1 MNEIVQIAQANVSN
15 NANDEPVGGPLVI
28 AHPDAQQSIV
38 TLLASGQLVDFRQI
52 LSEDIS
58 FIRIGSDLQM
68 IFPDGGMVII
78 QSFFEGD
85 ANSQIALVGEGETL
99 SIDEFTALAN
109 LQLADEIQTAAGETT
124 NLATALG
131 GPQGSGQTFEDVSIG
146 DLGDGLGFGDLL
158 TGEAPGSDG
167 TGTDDLLSGERPESD
182 GGSADDEAPGLPNS
196 APVIGG
202 AVEVSLDEANL
213 ADGTDPNGAGDL
225 PLTAFGDL
233 GLSFGQ
239 NAGTINEI
247 SLLFDQDNLPADL
260 TSDGVSLELTFS
272 QNVASPGGEFLTAT
286 KTDGSGEIVFT
297 VELIITGDV
306 QDFGGAYEIIL
317 YENLDHDGA
326 NQDTSLPLLFGFT
339 ATDFNG
345 ESASSTLTVTVDD
358 DTPVIAGD
366 ILGMVTEEADADT
379 DAFTPATAT
388 GSLGINWGADSWD
401 EGQGTVSG
409 GFDRQVSL
417 NVTGGVAVVTAGGTA
432 LTSNGEAVLV
442 VITGTNTDGSVTSIE
457 GRTAGDRLVF
467 SLSLDDGSSA
477 SDEGSYSFTLHDNVD
492 HLDQTGSGGED
503 ESDALT
509 LSAEFTATDSDGDSV
524 TGSFAVV
531 INDDVPDPQLVL
543 LDSTPTRRDPS
554 PGTVRV
560 DETSDG
566 EQHSDNVFDETTG
579 EYDQDVIDL
588 FASVLTSAGG
598 VGSDDDLLPF
608 GPIYARDTVI
618 DVDASLDAG
627 ADAPIQDQTLE
638 LVLADAAGADSTGPV
653 SSGLYT
659 TGEADTGPGEEIFLF
674 VEGDLIVGRYDEIG
688 ATADANDPAAFAIA
702 IEDDGSISIAQYVSL
717 WHDDPDSS
725 DEDITIGN
733 DSTVNPGSV
742 WAQLTVTDADGDT
755 VSTREDI
762 GDRITFDDDGPT
774 AFGPDFFE
782 PVDVDEAEDLNIEV
796 NGQLL
801 FEGGADGATLT
812 DAAFWTDD
820 DGFVLRSD
828 LDFSVFGISTEIDVL
843 TVGGERVKTDVDTD
857 ATTGVITIISTTE
870 TSVETVFEIVIQPD
884 GDYDFKQLTGF
895 DHPDAGLTGF
905 DDPID
910 LLIDFTVTDGDGD
923 TDEHFEIIRITDDG
937 PELTDVAVT
946 ATVDEA
952 GAPVIFDNPQ
962 PTNGDNFGASV
973 TVIDNFLL
981 VGSPRDGQ
989 GDVHLFDLT
998 TGSLVHT
1005 IDGEAPDPND
1015 ARGRPLSA
1023 PGTFSAQFGGS
1034 VAMEGDYILIGAQ
1047 YDLRF
1052 SGGGGGRGPRQGEA
1066 HLFDATTGDLIASF
1080 NSPER
1085 VISTTPGVTN
1095 PTRSGNDQFGSDVAI
1110 SGNLLLIGAAGV
1122 PDGGTRGGEAFLFDA
1137 ENPDDD
1143 PIVIRNPDASSQDQ
1157 FGSAVDIDG
1166 DYLVVSA
1173 PSNGTSS
1180 GEVHLFDTAGN
1191 HILSFTDPSPVN
1203 LDNFGIDVAIQ
1214 GNLVVVGARGD
1225 DTTALNGGQAY
1236 LYSFDVTDPTAPT
1249 SQLLYTFDDPNPV
1262 QGGFFGTSVAI
1273 DGNQIIIGA
1282 SARDAGGNEGGRSY
1296 VFDATTGDLIQTLED
1311 PTPSSFGR
1319 DDLGSSVSIDGNTI
1333 AVGAPGDA
1341 TQGSEVGQVYVFQAG
1356 AGSFIAT
1363 LDLTSTV
1370 DFGVDGGGFALQTF
1384 AAQDFG
1390 ALTAGGTQVR
1400 IVSDGT
1406 TISGFVD
1413 DGTTDPDNGT
1423 LDDDDTI
1430 LFTLTLDGTDA
1441 VFTLLQQFDH
1451 GTDDPIALELGQF
1464 IDAVDGDGDAVTLTG
1479 LVTVNVA
1486 DDVPEIVAA
1495 RVEDGTIN
1503 ADVLLTSSADD
1514 NTISGSLGIDFG
1526 ADDGNNG
1533 SNATGDRSATFTDT
1547 TTAENNVTVTDGSG
1561 TGITLTSNGAT
1572 VSFDFVNG
1580 TLVGYTGAD
1589 PDANQVFTVSL
1600 DDTTVE
1606 YTFTL
1611 LANLDTLAV
1620 SSAAA
1625 NEINLTFNITATD
1638 GDGDSAA
1645 GEFSVTVT
1653 HTGLVRVFD
1662 GTTNALKAT
1671 YTTIQDA
1678 IDNAG
1683 TLDGD
1688 TILLGPGT
1696 YDEDVTVEK
1705 DLTILGANEG
1715 VSGDDASRGTESVV
1729 TGSFTFDTGSQ
1740 DSTIDGL
1747 HILQDASAGTTPGI
1761 YVVADDITIT
1771 NMLIERT
1778 GGFANAR
1785 GVLNET
1791 GNADGLDVSN
1801 SKISGFTTGIF
1812 LNPGSNATITDNVLQ
1827 DNFVGLANDGADAD
1841 AISGNSFIDNELEQ
1855 IGIGVETPGATDV
1868 SAIVSTTNTFSG
1880 DAPEVSIYD
1889 NSAGNDDI
1897 TGTGF
1902 NDQVTLGTGDDTI
1915 DTGAGDDT
1923 IFWTVGDGRDI
1934 VDGGADTD
1942 IFDVTGDASADET
1955 FFIETVTDY
1964 NIRTGLGGLLD
1975 ADTEIVVSR
1984 GLAGPTGASTVI
1996 AELDGIEDIDVNG
2009 LGGADNFV
2017 VSGDFT
2023 GTDLD
2028 PTTITING
2036 GGDDDT
2042 VDASDMTSSHSV
2054 VFNGNGGGDT
2064 FQSGAG
2070 DDFFDG
2076 GEGSDSL
2083 SLTGDAADY
2092 VLTINVDGTITI
2104 KDMIDSRD
2112 GADTITDSVEVINFD
2127 DVMITLTPPD
2137 STTFQNYLDALEA
2150 AIGSG
2155 GASSDYVRV
2164 LESGSDLLV
2173 QFNSAGNGLDA
2184 DFATAYTLA
2193 GAADPTIVAFATLG
2207 FSSGGE
2213 TYTINDAGLLV
2224 TVSDPIILDLDGDG
2238 TELLGGPV
2246 AFDIDADGTAE
2257 TIGWVGPDDGMLVVD
2272 LDRSG
2277 AIENGSEVFSEVF
2290 NGGSFADSLEALASL
2305 DDNGDG
2311 VIDIQDAAFGDI
2323 KVWQDANSDGISQA
2337 GELQNLS
2344 EHGISSIDLDAA
2356 RAERTVDGNT
2366 VFAEGTYTKVDGSEG
2381 AYAGVSFRTANDDV
2395 ADTEDTNRQSAVIA
2409 AGVAIVLYTATAEEV
2424 AAGLASV
2431 DIKGDP
2437 SIGSVDISEDFTVT
2451 YTPVE
2456 GYDGKDA
2463 VELELVF
2470 ANGTT
2475 VTRSIELDVL
2485 SDETALTTS
2494 TISGS
2499 SEAPGTVADNT
2510 NTSDDDAGA
2519 PEAAAT
2525 VTVSGSVITGDDGHN
2540 ILVGTDGDD
2549 ILIGGLGSDTLT
2561 GGAGAD
2567 TFVLNSLAE
2576 ADIITDYQ
2584 FGEGDKLDLGQLL
2597 ANAFGSTVD
2606 AAENIRAQRGENG
2619 EVRVE
2624 VGKEGDHAWQ
2634 EVATLQDNA
2643 SIGDTIRV
2651 VLDTE
2656 GTETNI
2662 TVHAA

>member
-109 LQLADEIQTAAGETT
+109 LQFADEIQTAAGETT

-158 TGEAPGSDG
+158 TGEAPGGDG
-167 TGTDDLLSGERPESD
+167 AGTDDLLSGEGPESD
-182 GGSADDEAPGLPNS
+182 GSSADETPDLPNS
-196 APVIGG
+196 APVVGG

-213 ADGTDPNGAGDL
+213 TDGTDPNGAGDL
-225 PLTAFGDL
+225 PLTATGDL

-260 TSDGVSLELTFS
+260 TSDGVPLELTFS

-326 NQDTSLPLLFGFT
+326 NQGTSLPLLFGFT

-345 ESASSTLTVTVDD
+345 DSASSTLTVTVDD
-358 DTPVIAGD
+358 DTPVIADD
-366 ILGMVTEEADADT
+366 ILGMVTEEADAGT
-379 DAFTPATAT
+379 DAFTPATVT
-388 GSLGINWGADSWD
+388 GSLGINWGADTWD
-401 EGQGTVSG
+401 EGQGTVSDG
-409 GFDRQVSL
+409 IDRQVSL

-457 GRTAGDRLVF
+457 GRAAGDRLVF
-467 SLSLDDGSSA
+467 SLSVDDGSSA

-509 LSAEFTATDSDGDSV
+509 LSADFTATDSDGDSV
-524 TGSFAVV
+524 TGSFAFV
-531 INDDVPDPQLVL
+531 INDDLPDPQLVL

-638 LVLADAAGADSTGPV
+638 LVLVDAAGADSTGPV

-659 TGEADTGPGEEIFLF
+659 TGDADTGPGQEIFLF

-688 ATADANDPAAFAIA
+688 ATADADDPAAFAIA

-725 DEDITIGN
+725 DEDIAIGN

-742 WAQLTVTDADGDT
+742 WAQPTVTDADGDT

-762 GDRITFDDDGPT
+762 SDRITFDDDGPT

-782 PVDVDEAEDLNIEV
+782 PVDVDEAEDLNTEV
-796 NGQLL
+796 SGQLL
-801 FEGGADGATLT
+801 FEGGADGATVT

-820 DGFVLRSD
+820 DGFVIRSD

-857 ATTGVITIISTTE
+857 ATTGVITIIGTTE
-870 TSVETVFEIVIQPD
+870 TSVDTVFEIVIQPD

-895 DHPDAGLTGF
+895 DHPDAGLTSF

-910 LLIDFTVTDGDGD
+910 LLFDFTVTDGDGD

-952 GAPVIFDNPQ
+952 GAPVIFDDPAV
-962 PTNGDNFGASV
+962 TGVDGFGTSV
-973 TVIDNFLL
+973 IVFENFLL
-981 VGSPRDGQ
+981 VGSPRDERNGTDF
-989 GDVHLFDLT
+989 GDVHLFNLT
-998 TGSLVHT
+998 TGELVHT
-1005 IDGEAPDPND
+1005 FDGAGFS
-1015 ARGRPLSA
+1015 RGSFFGGP
-1023 PGTFSAQFGGS
+1023 QFGVS
-1034 VAMEGDYILIGAQ
+1034 VDMEENLILVGAPFDTQ
-1047 YDLRF
+1047 
-1052 SGGGGGRGPRQGEA
+1052 GGPRQGEA
-1066 HLFDATTGDLIASF
+1066 HLFDATTGDLIASYDAPLF
-1080 NSPER
+1080 NGLFR
-1085 VISTTPGVTN
+1085 PGEAL
-1095 PTRSGNDQFGSDVAI
+1095 FGSDVAI

-1122 PDGGTRGGEAFLFDA
+1122 PDGGTRGGQAYLFDA
-1137 ENPDDD
+1137 SNPSNPD
-1143 PIVIRNPDASSQDQ
+1143 PSIVISNPNASSEDR
-1157 FGSAVDIDG
+1157 FGSSVDIDG

-1173 PSNGTSS
+1173 PSNGTSV

-1191 HILSFTDPSPVN
+1191 YILSFVDPSPVN
-1203 LDNFGIDVAIQ
+1203 LDNFGSDVAIQ
-1214 GNLVVVGARGD
+1214 GNLVVIGARGD

-1236 LYSFDVTDPTAPT
+1236 LYSFDETSGT
-1249 SQLLYTFDDPNPV
+1249 SQLLHTFDDPAPI
-1262 QGGFFGTSVAI
+1262 QAGFFGFSVAI
-1273 DGNQIIIGA
+1273 DGNQVVIGA
-1282 SARDAGGNEGGRSY
+1282 SARDASGNEGGRTY
-1296 VFDATTGDLIQTLED
+1296 VFDATTGNLIQTLED

-1319 DDLGSSVSIDGNTI
+1319 DDMGASVSIDGNTI

-1341 TQGSEVGQVYVFQAG
+1341 TQGSDVGQVYVFQASK
-1356 AGSFIAT
+1356 GSFIAT

-1370 DFGVDGGGFALQTF
+1370 DFGVDGGGFSLQTF

-1390 ALTAGGTQVR
+1390 SLTAGGTQVR

-1451 GTDDPIALELGQF
+1451 GTDDPIPLELGQF
-1464 IDAVDGDGDAVTLTG
+1464 IDATDSDGDAVTLTG

-1495 RVEDGTIN
+1495 LVDDGTIN

-1514 NTISGSLGIDFG
+1514 NSISGSLGIDFG

-1533 SNATGDRSATFTDT
+1533 SNGTGDRSATFTEA
-1547 TTAENNVTVTDGSG
+1547 TTAENNVTVTDGTG

-1600 DDTTVE
+1600 DDTAGE

-1611 LANLDTLAV
+1611 LASLDTLSV
-1620 SSAAA
+1620 PSAAA
-1625 NEINLTFNITATD
+1625 NEINLTFNITAAD

-1662 GTTNALKAT
+1662 GTTNALKAN

-1696 YDEDVTVEK
+1696 YDEDVNVDKE
-1705 DLTILGANEG
+1705 LTILGANEG

-1729 TGSFTFDTGSQ
+1729 TGSFTFDIGSQ
-1740 DSTIDGL
+1740 DSTIDGVQ
-1747 HILQDASAGTTPGI
+1747 ILQDASAGTTPGI

-1778 GGFANAR
+1778 GGFGNAR

-1791 GNADGLDVSN
+1791 GDADGLDVSN

-1841 AISGNSFIDNELEQ
+1841 AISGNSFIDNQLEQ
-1855 IGIGVETPGATDV
+1855 IGIGVETSGATDI
-1868 SAIVSTTNTFSG
+1868 SAIVSATNTFSG

-1897 TGTGF
+1897 TGTVF
-1902 NDQVTLGTGDDTI
+1902 NDQVTLGAGDDTI
-1915 DTGAGDDT
+1915 GTGAGDDT

-1975 ADTEIVVSR
+1975 VDTEIVVSR
-1984 GLAGPTGASTVI
+1984 SLAGPTGASTVI

-2104 KDMIDSRD
+2104 KDTIDSRD

-2150 AIGSG
+2150 AIESG

-2272 LDRSG
+2272 LDGSG

-2311 VIDIQDAAFGDI
+2311 VIDTQDAAFGDI

-2344 EHGISSIDLDAA
+2344 EHGISLIDLDAA

-2381 AYAGVSFRTANDDV
+2381 AYAGVSFRAANDDV
-2395 ADTEDTNRQSAVIA
+2395 ADTEDTNWQSAVIA

-2475 VTRSIELDVL
+2475 VTRSIELDVQ

-2606 AAENIRAQRGENG
+2606 AAENIRSQRGENC
-2619 EVRVE
+2619 EVRIE

-2634 EVATLQDNA
+2634 EVATLQDHA

-2662 TVHAA
+2662 TVQAA

>member
-109 LQLADEIQTAAGETT
+109 LQFADEIQTAAGETT

-158 TGEAPGSDG
+158 TGEAPGGDG
-167 TGTDDLLSGERPESD
+167 AGTDDLLSGEGPESD
-182 GGSADDEAPGLPNS
+182 GSSADETPDLPNS

-213 ADGTDPNGAGDL
+213 TDGTDPNGAGDL
-225 PLTAFGDL
+225 PLTATGDL

-260 TSDGVSLELTFS
+260 TSDGVPLELTFS

-326 NQDTSLPLLFGFT
+326 NQGTSLPLLFGFT

-345 ESASSTLTVTVDD
+345 DSASSTLTVTVDD

-366 ILGMVTEEADADT
+366 ILGMVSEEADADT

-401 EGQGTVSG
+401 EGQGTVSDG
-409 GFDRQVSL
+409 IDRQVAL
-417 NVTGGVAVVTAGGTA
+417 NVTGGVAVVTTGGTA

-509 LSAEFTATDSDGDSV
+509 LSADFTATDSDGDSM

-543 LDSTPTRRDPS
+543 LDSTSTRRDPS

-598 VGSDDDLLPF
+598 VGSDDDLRPF

-638 LVLADAAGADSTGPV
+638 LVLVDAAGADSTGPV

-659 TGEADTGPGEEIFLF
+659 TGEADIGPGEEIFLF
-674 VEGDLIVGRYDEIG
+674 VEGNLIVGRYDAIG

-725 DEDITIGN
+725 DEDIAIGN

-762 GDRITFDDDGPT
+762 SDRLTFDDDGPD
-774 AFGPDFFE
+774 PIE
-782 PVDVDEAEDLNIEV
+782 PNPFDPVEV
-796 NGQLL
+796 NEADSLETIVSGQLQ
-801 FEGGADGATLT
+801 FDPGADGAVVTN
-812 DAAFWTDD
+812 AAVFSDD
-820 DGFVLRSD
+820 DGFVIRDNIFLSSFPLIED
-828 LDFSVFGISTEIDVL
+828 TDYL
-843 TVGGERVKTDVDTD
+843 TVGGERVTTDVSTNT
-857 ATTGVITIISTTE
+857 ATGVITIFGKTE
-870 TSVETVFEIVIQPD
+870 TSLENVFEVVVRSD
-884 GDYDFKQLTGF
+884 GSYDFTQLAAF
-895 DHPDAGLTGF
+895 DHPDPGTG
-905 DDPID
+905 DNDPID
-910 LLIDFTVTDGDGD
+910 LYLDFTVTDGDGD
-923 TDEHFEIIRITDDG
+923 VEGDLTDPLGSEFYEIIRITDDG

-952 GAPVIFDNPQ
+952 GAPVIFDDPAV
-962 PTNGDNFGASV
+962 TSADGFGASV
-973 TVIDNFLL
+973 AVFENFLL
-981 VGSPRDGQ
+981 VGSPRDERNGRDF
-989 GDVHLFDLT
+989 GDVHLFNLA
-998 TGSLVHT
+998 TGDLVHT
-1005 IDGEAPDPND
+1005 FDGAGFS
-1015 ARGRPLSA
+1015 RGGFFGGP
-1023 PGTFSAQFGGS
+1023 QFGVS
-1034 VAMEGDYILIGAQ
+1034 VDIEENLILVGAPFDTQ
-1047 YDLRF
+1047 
-1052 SGGGGGRGPRQGEA
+1052 GGPRQGEA
-1066 HLFDATTGDLIASF
+1066 HLFDATTGNLITSYDVPLF
-1080 NSPER
+1080 NGAFR
-1085 VISTTPGVTN
+1085 PGEAL
-1095 PTRSGNDQFGSDVAI
+1095 FGSDVAI
-1110 SGNLLLIGAAGV
+1110 SGNLLLIGAVGV
-1122 PDGGTRGGEAFLFDA
+1122 PDGGTRGGQAYLFDA
-1137 ENPDDD
+1137 SNPSNPD
-1143 PIVIRNPDASSQDQ
+1143 PSIVIRNPNPSREDR
-1157 FGSAVDIDG
+1157 FGDAVDIDG

-1282 SARDAGGNEGGRSY
+1282 SARDAGRNEGGRSY

-1620 SSAAA
+1620 PSAAA

-1696 YDEDVTVEK
+1696 YDEDVTVDK

-1729 TGSFTFDTGSQ
+1729 TGSFTFDTGSE
-1740 DSTIDGL
+1740 DSTIDGV

-1778 GGFANAR
+1778 GGFGNAR

-1855 IGIGVETPGATDV
+1855 IGIGVETSGATDV

-1902 NDQVTLGTGDDTI
+1902 NDQVTLGTGDDAI

-1984 GLAGPTGASTVI
+1984 SLAGPTGASTVI
-1996 AELDGIEDIDVNG
+1996 AELDGIEDINVNG

-2054 VFNGNGGGDT
+2054 VFNGNGGGDS

-2104 KDMIDSRD
+2104 KDTVDSRD

-2272 LDRSG
+2272 LDGSG

-2344 EHGISSIDLDAA
+2344 EHGISSIDVDAA

-2381 AYAGVSFRTANDDV
+2381 AYAGVSFRAANDDV
-2395 ADTEDTNRQSAVIA
+2395 ADIEDTNWQSAVIA

-2470 ANGTT
+2470 AHGTT
-2475 VTRSIELDVL
+2475 VTRSIELDVQ

-2634 EVATLQDNA
+2634 EVATLQDHA
-2643 SIGDTIRV
+2643 SIGDTVRV

-2662 TVHAA
+2662 AVHAA

>member
-1 MNEIVQIAQANVSN
+1 MNEIVRIAPANVSN
-15 NANDEPVGGPLVI
+15 NANEDVADGLLVVTR
-28 AHPDAQQSIV
+28 PDAQQSIV
-38 TLLASGQLVDFRQI
+38 TFLASGQLVDFRQI

-58 FIRIGSDLQM
+58 FIRIDGDLQM
-68 IFPDGGMVII
+68 IFPDGGTVLI
-78 QSFFEGD
+78 QNFFEGD
-85 ANSQIALVGEGETL
+85 VNSQIALVGEGETL
-99 SIDEFTALAN
+99 SIDEFTAIAN
-109 LQLADEIQTAAGETT
+109 LQLADEIQTASGETT

-131 GPQGSGQTFEDVSIG
+131 GPQGSGQAFEDVSIG
-146 DLGDGLGFGDLL
+146 DLGDGLRVADLL
-158 TGEAPGSDG
+158 TGEPPESDG
-167 TGTDDLLSGERPESD
+167 AGADELLTGDGPESD
-182 GGSADDEAPGLPNS
+182 GGSADDETPDLPNS

-213 ADGTDPNGAGDL
+213 ADGTEPNGAGDL
-225 PLTAFGDL
+225 PLTSSGDL

-260 TSDGVSLELTFS
+260 TSDGVPLELTFS
-272 QNVASPGGEFLTAT
+272 QNAASPGGEFLTAT

-297 VELIITGDV
+297 VELIVTGDV

-326 NQDTSLPLLFGFT
+326 NQGTSLPLLFGFT
-339 ATDFNG
+339 TTDFNG
-345 ESASSTLTVTVDD
+345 DSASSTLTVSVDD
-358 DTPVIAGD
+358 DTPVIAGN
-366 ILGMVTEEADADT
+366 ILGVVTEEADAST
-379 DAFTPATAT
+379 GAFTTATVT

-401 EGQGTVSG
+401 EGQGTVSDG
-409 GFDRQVSL
+409 IDRQVGL

-442 VITGTNTDGSVTSIE
+442 VITGTSTDGSVTSIE

-509 LSAEFTATDSDGDSV
+509 LSADFTATDSDGDSV

-531 INDDVPDPQLVL
+531 INDDVPDPQFVL

-588 FASVLTSAGG
+588 FANVLNSAGG

-618 DVDASLDAG
+618 DVGASLDAG
-627 ADAPIQDQTLE
+627 ADAPIQDQSLE
-638 LVLADAAGADSTGPV
+638 LVLVDAAGADSTGPV

-674 VEGDLIVGRYDEIG
+674 VEGGLIVGRYDDIG

-725 DEDITIGN
+725 DEDIAIGN

-762 GDRITFDDDGPT
+762 SDRITFDDDGPD
-774 AFGPDFFE
+774 PIE
-782 PVDVDEAEDLNIEV
+782 PNPFDPVEV
-796 NGQLL
+796 NEADSLETIVSGQLQ
-801 FEGGADGATLT
+801 FDPGADGAVVTN
-812 DAAFWTDD
+812 AAVFSDD
-820 DGFVLRSD
+820 DGFVSRDDIFLSSFPLIED
-828 LDFSVFGISTEIDVL
+828 TDYL
-843 TVGGERVKTDVDTD
+843 TVGGERVTTDVSTNT
-857 ATTGVITIISTTE
+857 ATGVITIIGKTE
-870 TSVETVFEIVIQPD
+870 TSLQNVFEVVVRPE
-884 GDYDFKQLTGF
+884 GSYDFTQLAAF
-895 DHPDAGLTGF
+895 DHPDPGTG
-905 DDPID
+905 DNDPID
-910 LLIDFTVTDGDGD
+910 LYLDFTVTDGDGD
-923 TDEHFEIIRITDDG
+923 VEGDLTDPLGSEFYEIIRITDDG

-952 GAPVIFDNPQ
+952 GAPVIFDDPAV
-962 PTNGDNFGASV
+962 TSADGFGASV
-973 TVIDNFLL
+973 AVFENFLL
-981 VGSPRDGQ
+981 VGSPRDERNGRDF
-989 GDVHLFDLT
+989 GDVHLFNLA
-998 TGSLVHT
+998 TGDLVHT
-1005 IDGEAPDPND
+1005 FDGAGFS
-1015 ARGRPLSA
+1015 RGSFFGGP
-1023 PGTFSAQFGGS
+1023 QFGVS
-1034 VAMEGDYILIGAQ
+1034 VDMEENLILVGAPFDAQ
-1047 YDLRF
+1047 
-1052 SGGGGGRGPRQGEA
+1052 GGPRQGEA
-1066 HLFDATTGDLIASF
+1066 HLFDATTGDLITSYDAPLF
-1080 NSPER
+1080 NGVFR
-1085 VISTTPGVTN
+1085 PGEAL
-1095 PTRSGNDQFGSDVAI
+1095 FGSDVAI
-1110 SGNLLLIGAAGV
+1110 SGNLLLIGAVGV
-1122 PDGGTRGGEAFLFDA
+1122 PDGGTRGGQAYLFDA
-1137 ENPDDD
+1137 SNPSNPD
-1143 PIVIRNPDASSQDQ
+1143 PSIFIRNPNPSREDR
-1157 FGSAVDIDG
+1157 FGDAVDIDG
-1166 DYLVVSA
+1166 DFLVVSA
-1173 PSNGTSS
+1173 PSNGTSV

-1191 HILSFTDPSPVN
+1191 FILSFTDPSPN
-1203 LDNFGIDVAIQ
+1203 SLDFFGSDVAIQ

-1225 DTTALNGGQAY
+1225 DTTALNGGQVY
-1236 LYSFDVTDPTAPT
+1236 LYSFDETTGT
-1249 SQLLYTFDDPNPV
+1249 SQLLHTFDDPEPV
-1262 QGGFFGTSVAI
+1262 QAGFFGFSVAI
-1273 DGNQIIIGA
+1273 DGNQVVIGA

-1319 DDLGSSVSIDGNTI
+1319 DDMGASVSIEGNTI

-1341 TQGSEVGQVYVFQAG
+1341 TQGSDVGQVYVFQAG
-1356 AGSFIAT
+1356 TGSFIAT
-1363 LDLTSTV
+1363 LDLASTV
-1370 DFGVDGGGFALQTF
+1370 DFGVDGGGFSLQTF

-1390 ALTAGGTQVR
+1390 LLTAGGTQVR

-1464 IDAVDGDGDAVTLTG
+1464 IDASDGDGDAVTLTG

-1486 DDVPEIVAA
+1486 DDVPEIVATL
-1495 RVEDGTIN
+1495 VEDGVIN

-1514 NTISGSLGIDFG
+1514 NGISGSLGIDFG

-1533 SNATGDRSATFTDT
+1533 SNGTGDRSATFTDT
-1547 TTAENNVTVTDGSG
+1547 TTAENNVTVTDGTG
-1561 TGITLTSNGAT
+1561 TGTTLTSNGAS

-1620 SSAAA
+1620 PSAAA

-1638 GDGDSAA
+1638 GDGDSAT

-1678 IDNAG
+1678 IDNVG

-1696 YDEDVTVEK
+1696 YDEDVTVDK
-1705 DLTILGANEG
+1705 DLTILGANED

-1729 TGSFTFDTGSQ
+1729 TGSFTFDTGSE
-1740 DSTIDGL
+1740 DSTIDGV

-1778 GGFANAR
+1778 GGFGNAR
-1785 GVLNET
+1785 GVLNEI
-1791 GNADGLDVSN
+1791 GDADGLDVSN

-1841 AISGNSFIDNELEQ
+1841 AISGNSFMDNQLEQ
-1855 IGIGVETPGATDV
+1855 IGIGVETSGATDV
-1868 SAIVSTTNTFSG
+1868 SAIVSATNTFTG
-1880 DAPEVSIYD
+1880 DVPEVSIYD

-1902 NDQVTLGTGDDTI
+1902 NDQVTLGAGDDTI
-1915 DTGAGDDT
+1915 GTGAGDDT

-1934 VDGGADTD
+1934 VDGGTD
-1942 IFDVTGDASADET
+1942 IDTFDVTGEASADET

-2036 GGDDDT
+2036 GGDGDT
-2042 VDASDMTSSHSV
+2042 VDASEMTSSHSV
-2054 VFNGNGGGDT
+2054 VFNGNGGGDI

-2076 GEGSDSL
+2076 GEGSDSI

-2092 VLTINVDGTITI
+2092 VLTINADGTITI
-2104 KDMIDSRD
+2104 KDTVVSRD

-2127 DVMITLTPPD
+2127 DVMITLTTPD
-2137 STTFQNYLDALEA
+2137 SDTFQSYLDALEA

-2164 LESGSDLLV
+2164 LESGFDLLV
-2173 QFNSAGNGLDA
+2173 QFNTAGTGLDA
-2184 DFATAYTLA
+2184 DFVTAYTLA
-2193 GAADPTIVAFATLG
+2193 GAADPAIVEFATLG
-2207 FSSGGE
+2207 FSFGGQ
-2213 TYTINDAGLLV
+2213 TYTIDDAGLLV

-2238 TELLGGPV
+2238 TELLAGPV
-2246 AFDIDADGTAE
+2246 VFDIDADGTAE

-2272 LDRSG
+2272 LDGSG

-2290 NGGSFADSLEALASL
+2290 NDGSFADSLEALASL

-2311 VIDIQDAAFGDI
+2311 MIDTQDAAFSDI
-2323 KVWQDANSDGISQA
+2323 KVWQDANSDGFSQA
-2337 GELQNLS
+2337 GELQSLF
-2344 EHGISSIDLDAA
+2344 EHGISSIDLNAGKVD
-2356 RAERTVDGNT
+2356 RAVDGNT

-2381 AYAGVSFRTANDDV
+2381 VYTGVSFGAANDDT
-2395 ADTEDTNRQSAVIA
+2395 ADTEADTNRQSAAVA
-2409 AGVAIVLYTATAEEV
+2409 AGVAMVLYAATAEEV

-2431 DIKGDP
+2431 DIKGDT

-2451 YTPVE
+2451 YTPAD
-2456 GYDGKDA
+2456 GYHGKDV

-2470 ANGTT
+2470 AKGTT
-2475 VTRSIELDVL
+2475 VTRSIDLDVL
-2485 SDETALTTS
+2485 SDETPLTTS
-2494 TISGS
+2494 TVSNS
-2499 SEAPGTVADNT
+2499 AEAPGTVVNGADASGDNGGT
-2510 NTSDDDAGA
+2510 
-2519 PEAAAT
+2519 PEAT
-2525 VTVSGSVITGDDGHN
+2525 VTVTVAGSVITGDDGGN
-2540 ILVGTDGDD
+2540 ILVGSNGDD
-2549 ILIGGLGSDTLT
+2549 ILIGGLGFDTLT

-2576 ADIITDYQ
+2576 ADIITDYT

-2597 ANAFGSTVD
+2597 ANAFGSAAD
-2606 AAENIRAQRGENG
+2606 AAEYIRAQRGENG
-2619 EVRVE
+2619 ELRVE

-2634 EVATLQDNA
+2634 EAATLQDHA

-2656 GTETNI
+2656 GTEANI
-2662 TVHAA
+2662 AVNAA